1 MSEVVEADTFET
13 IKNCIAQSLP
23 GLPIADITEDIS
35 LSSLG
40 VDSIKLV
47 EISVRVEEAFGEKVV
62 IDDWIDEQ
70 MNLDVDN
77 RYTIRSLIEFVDG
90 AHA

>member
-1 MSEVVEADTFET
+1 MSEYARVDAFEI
-13 IKNCIAQSLP
+13 IKSCIAQSLP
-23 GLPIADITEDIS
+23 ELAIANITEDVS

-47 EISVRVEEAFGEKVV
+47 EISVRIEEAFGEKVV

-70 MNLDVDN
+70 MNLDVDD
-77 RYTIRSLIEFVDG
+77 RYTIRSLIEFVEL